1 LESLLAEQ
9 LRTTVLH
16 LTLIDF
22 STLNP
27 SIFPLL
33 NPSFMRHNATSKP
46 SDSETEE
53 AEQLLKTS
61 RGRYG
66 KFLEKFKSGDF
77 HSEKK
82 KERDEEK
89 KKKKPDAEEKRKRRG
104 YLRLYVN
111 QLWPHWKMVA
121 LLAMLAVGVSVLE
134 IIQPLFAR
142 HIIDN
147 VLLADLAPRDRFIQL
162 NVVGGIFLL
171 VVVSTRVLGV
181 ARAWNQRLLN
191 VRVILTLRRALF
203 DRLIKLPLDK
213 LADMKV
219 GGIISRLTDDIN
231 KTTGLLQMA
240 VISPGVAVLR
250 LLLAMVILFSLNWK
264 LALTALGIVPPI
276 MLLSMIAIKR
286 IRPIYRAIRKDVSF
300 VDGRVGEAFQGIRAV
315 RAFGGEH
322 RESHEYTI
330 GHHLITRMRM
340 FAARREIIL
349 WSTWGFLMALTGVVI
364 TWAGGYWYLNDIA
377 NNVPVGQRT
386 TIGDISAFQF
396 YTLLLL
402 NPVWQ
407 IVESLTELQRSLAS
421 MERVFEVLE
430 TPIDKPDRD
439 QAIEAPAEV
448 EELKFENVWFA
459 YNDDGKLGDASSGSD
474 SKKELDANHD
484 KDVAPEQPKDVIKN
498 FSLTVPGGSIVALVG
513 RSGAGKTTVTDMVA
527 RFYDPREGRMTL
539 NGVDLRDYQLNSYR
553 DLIGVVQQEVFLFDG
568 TVFEN
573 IAYANRDATREQV
586 IEAAKR
592 ANADEFI
599 IELPQG
605 YDSIIGERGVKL
617 SGGQRQRLSIARAL
631 LADPQILILDEATS
645 NLDTESEQLIQQSM
659 TTLLKDRTTF
669 VIAHRLSTITHADQ
683 IVVLDDG
690 EIVELGTHESLM
702 LRDGVYAKMV
712 RRQHDA
718 VSLI

>member
-1 LESLLAEQ
+1 MDDSEPVTE
-9 LRTTVLH
+9 LH
-16 LTLIDF
+16 K
-22 STLNP
+22 
-27 SIFPLL
+27 
-33 NPSFMRHNATSKP
+33 TSK
-46 SDSETEE
+46 
-53 AEQLLKTS
+53 
-61 RGRYG
+61 GRYG
-66 KFLEKFKSGDF
+66 AFLKKLKSGEF
-77 HSEKK
+77 HSQKK
-82 KERDEEK
+82 KDKEQE
-89 KKKKPDAEEKRKRRG
+89 KKKPDAESKQKRRG
-104 YLRLYVN
+104 YLRLYIN

-121 LLAMLAVGVSVLE
+121 LLSGLAIGVSVLE

-147 VLLADLAPRDRFIQL
+147 ILLAELEPKERFIRL
-162 NVVGGIFLL
+162 NVVGGLFLG
-171 VVVSTRVLGV
+171 VVVLTRALGV
-181 ARAWNQRLLN
+181 GRAWNQRLLN
-191 VRVILTLRRALF
+191 IRVILTLRRALF
-203 DRLIKLPLDK
+203 DRLIKLPLEK
-213 LADMKV
+213 LSNMKV

-276 MLLSMIAIKR
+276 MLLSLIAIRR

-315 RAFGGEH
+315 RAFGGES

-349 WSTWGFLMALTGVVI
+349 WSTWGFIMALTGVVI

-377 NNVPVGQRT
+377 NNVPLGQRT

-407 IVESLTELQRSLAS
+407 IIESLTELQRSLAS

-430 TPIDKPDRD
+430 TPVDKPDKD
-439 QAIEAPAEV
+439 QAMEAPREV
-448 EELKFENVWFA
+448 QQLTFENVWFA
-459 YNDDGKLGDASSGSD
+459 YNDDQELGDGTSD
-474 SKKELDANHD
+474 SKSKKTEASDAD
-484 KDVAPEQPKDVIKN
+484 EPEDSKPKDVIRN
-498 FSLTVPGGSIVALVG
+498 FNLTVPGGSIVALVG
-513 RSGAGKTTVTDMVA
+513 RSGAGKTTVTDLVA
-527 RFYDPREGRMTL
+527 RFYDPSQGRMTL

-573 IAYANRDATREQV
+573 IAYANREATNEQV
-586 IEAAKR
+586 MEAAKK
-592 ANADEFI
+592 ANANEFI
-599 IELPQG
+599 VDLPNG

-683 IVVLDDG
+683 IVVLDNG
-690 EIVELGTHESLM
+690 EIVESGTHQALM
-702 LRDGVYAKMV
+702 HLDGVYAKMV
-712 RRQHDA
+712 LRQHDA

>member
-1 LESLLAEQ
+1 MNHSTPNAQKSQPAITESP
-9 LRTTVLH
+9 R
-16 LTLIDF
+16 
-22 STLNP
+22 
-27 SIFPLL
+27 
-33 NPSFMRHNATSKP
+33 TSK
-46 SDSETEE
+46 
-53 AEQLLKTS
+53 
-61 RGRYG
+61 GRYG
-66 KFLEKFKSGDF
+66 EFLVKFRSGEF
-77 HSEKK
+77 HGNT
-82 KERDEEK
+82 DEADDNR
-89 KKKKPDAEEKRKRRG
+89 KPQPDLDRKRKRRG

-121 LLAMLAVGVSVLE
+121 ALVFLAISVSVLE

-142 HIIDN
+142 HIIDQ
-147 VLLADLAPRDRFIQL
+147 VLLSDLAPSDRFFRL
-162 NVVGGIFLL
+162 NVVGAMFLF
-171 VVVSTRVLGV
+171 VVLATRVLGV

-203 DRLIKLPLDK
+203 DRLIKLPLNK
-213 LADMKV
+213 LSDMKV
-219 GGIISRLTDDIN
+219 GGIISRLTDDID

-240 VISPGVAVLR
+240 VISPGVAVFR
-250 LLLAMVILFSLNWK
+250 LILAMVILFLLNWK

-276 MLLSMIAIKR
+276 MLLSLIAIRR
-286 IRPIYRAIRKDVSF
+286 IRPIYRAIRKNVAF

-322 RESHEYTI
+322 QESHEYTV
-330 GHHLITRMRM
+330 GHHLIMRMRM

-349 WSTWGFLMALTGVVI
+349 WSTWGFLMALIGVVI
-364 TWAGGYWYLNDIA
+364 TWAGGYWYLSDIA
-377 NNVPVGQRT
+377 NNVPLEQRT

-402 NPVWQ
+402 NPIWQ

-430 TPIDKPDRD
+430 TPIDKPDRQ
-439 QAIEAPAEV
+439 QAIDCKGDVQEIV
-448 EELKFENVWFA
+448 FENVWFA
-459 YNDDGKLGDASSGSD
+459 YRNDDSRLGSD
-474 SKKELDANHD
+474 QPPDDAKSPYDSKADSNTANE
-484 KDVAPEQPKDVIKN
+484 ASRDVIRN
-498 FSLTVPGGSIVALVG
+498 FNLTVRGGTVVALVG
-513 RSGAGKTTVTDMVA
+513 RSGAGKTTITDLVA
-527 RFYDPREGRMTL
+527 RFYDPRQGKITL
-539 NGVDLRDYQLNSYR
+539 NGIDLRDYRLSSYR

-573 IAYANRDATREQV
+573 IAYANREASHEQV
-586 IEAAKR
+586 IEAAQR

-599 IELPQG
+599 VDLPDG
-605 YDSIIGERGVKL
+605 YNSIIGERGVKL

-659 TTLLKDRTTF
+659 TTLLQDRTTF

-683 IVVLDDG
+683 IVVLEDG
-690 EIVELGTHESLM
+690 EILETGTHQSLM
-702 LRDGVYAKMV
+702 RKDGIYAKMV
-712 RRQHDA
+712 RRQHDS